1 MLLKHDRRTARRS
14 TQVLEPVTSLRARHF
29 LAYFAGEQPLRRAT
43 VLAVIGVPTISLVA
57 MYVIGAVTPEDD
69 AAAFAVY
76 WLATTNVAM
85 GIALSDGGVDLE
97 TGRIRLQLAEEES
110 PYLAGPRTGLSGP
123 GGGDDYPWRF
133 WVPGAKSV
141 SPYKRHAPKKVRTVL
156 RPDAVPD

>member
-85 GIALSDGGVDLE
+85 GIALWIL
-97 TGRIRLQLAEEES
+97 
-110 PYLAGPRTGLSGP
+110 
-123 GGGDDYPWRF
+123 WRCSHNTQSNT
-133 WVPGAKSV
+133 AKNIA
-141 SPYKRHAPKKVRTVL
+141 RGTVL
-156 RPDAVPD
+156 VLLPVWVFVLRFVEGWL